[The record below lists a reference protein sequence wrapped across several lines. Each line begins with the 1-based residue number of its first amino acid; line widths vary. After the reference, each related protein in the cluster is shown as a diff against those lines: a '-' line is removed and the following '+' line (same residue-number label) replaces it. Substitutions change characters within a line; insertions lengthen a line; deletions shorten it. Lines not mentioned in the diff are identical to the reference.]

1 MSWRG
6 LQESR
11 WCGQRFESWRTPAQF
26 PWITFGVQNCRHKM
40 PVGWEIRDEIHVFP
54 GELQPRGSSTA
65 QPLPREGCT
74 RGESSFVG
82 IYCHGMAHPVTAT
95 QRMPHFENRNDGNT
109 HNTSGQPRCTAPPRW
124 TRRWSSRWGLCPA
137 GRRGFPAPGVELQGW
152 ARSSLCSSFLH
163 RKPWLCNLLSRWDT
177 GRGGEGEEGE
187 LELSGHKS
195 ISAGWGSTT
204 LKPLRWGFTP
214 NHRGEKRKKE
224 MSGIILIL
232 GTLLHTSPFSCPF
245 LSTVFLKGFSSQSTK
260 NFHILQPRT
269 GWKTTLELS
278 DLNSSFDV
286 SFFLKVGFYFYSP

>member
-40 PVGWEIRDEIHVFP
+40 PVGWEVRDEIHVFP

-95 QRMPHFENRNDGNT
+95 QRMPHFENWNDGNT

-195 ISAGWGSTT
+195 ISAGSEAAQPSNPSGGDLPQTTEVKRGKKKCQGLFWFWELCSTPVPSPVPSFPQFFWRVSL
-204 LKPLRWGFTP
+204 LKAQKTFT
-214 NHRGEKRKKE
+214 
-224 MSGIILIL
+224 SF
-232 GTLLHTSPFSCPF
+232 SPELAGKQH
-245 LSTVFLKGFSSQSTK
+245 LSWV
-260 NFHILQPRT
+260 I
-269 GWKTTLELS
+269 
-278 DLNSSFDV
+278 
-286 SFFLKVGFYFYSP
+286 